1 MRNVEIQEKLFIE
14 YLTPKNVLAYVHEK
28 RTKKI
33 HQQYIK
39 FSLPNS
45 VQKQQY
51 VKNEIAGIIIR
62 YRFYRWVR

>member
-1 MRNVEIQEKLFIE
+1 MYR
-14 YLTPKNVLAYVHEK
+14 TSDPKNVLAYVHEK
-28 RTKKI
+28 RTKI

-39 FSLPNS
+39 FPPLNS

-62 YRFYRWVR
+62 YRFYRWNPE